1 MTYAIVM
8 ARSARKVMDRLP
20 ANERRRMAAAVLE
33 LKNNPV
39 PSGKKVKEL
48 KGVDGN
54 VYRLRVGGRR
64 VIYEI
69 SSNEI
74 HVLSIISRNDLER
87 WLKRR

>member
-1 MTYAIVM
+1 MKYVIVV

-20 ANERRRMAAAVLE
+20 DNERRRMAAAILE
-33 LKNNPV
+33 LKNDPL
-39 PSGKKVKEL
+39 PPGKKVKEL

-69 SSNEI
+69 SRNEI
-74 HVLSIISRNDLER
+74 HVLSIINRNDLDR
-87 WLKRR
+87 WLKKR